1 MGTTEIVIIFVV
13 VILISVCVIMINAN
27 SKRIKLDAQ
36 KQTAEK
42 KEGAESG
49 ESNAEDNKQTVK
61 QIIEENSID
70 VENYIKTTFFDEE
83 IKKNEEVEDV
93 QFEEVSKQEV
103 VQSVEQENEEQAIVI
118 GKKQASVHIFEEDDE
133 DEDMLIVH
141 GGSLN
146 QMSNDDGDE
155 VLINKNSKSFDVID
169 IEEQTKAEKIK
180 EEINNLSPE
189 AKAVL
194 LTGLF
199 DKKE

>member
-1 MGTTEIVIIFVV
+1 MARRRRRF
-13 VILISVCVIMINAN
+13 S
-27 SKRIKLDAQ
+27 Q

-49 ESNAEDNKQTVK
+49 ESNSEDNKQTVK

-133 DEDMLIVH
+133 DEDMLIIH

-146 QMSNDDGDE
+146 QMSNDDDE
-155 VLINKNSKSFDVID
+155 VLINKNSKSFEVID

-180 EEINNLSPE
+180 EEISKLMIERECPTCRG
-189 AKAVL
+189 KRL
-194 LTGLF
+194 
-199 DKKE
+199 KKEYTMLISALRV

>member
-118 GKKQASVHIFEEDDE
+118 GKKQASVHIFEEDE
-133 DEDMLIVH
+133 DEDMLIIH

-146 QMSNDDGDE
+146 QMSNDDDE

>member
-49 ESNAEDNKQTVK
+49 ESNSEDNKQTVK

-118 GKKQASVHIFEEDDE
+118 GKKQASVHIFEEDE
-133 DEDMLIVH
+133 DEDMLIIH

>member
-1 MGTTEIVIIFVV
+1 MSPEEF
-13 VILISVCVIMINAN
+13 
-27 SKRIKLDAQ
+27 
-36 KQTAEK
+36 KQQYGDIEK
-42 KEGAESG
+42 
-49 ESNAEDNKQTVK
+49 TVK
-61 QIIEENSID
+61 S
-70 VENYIKTTFFDEE
+70 
-83 IKKNEEVEDV
+83 
-93 QFEEVSKQEV
+93 
-103 VQSVEQENEEQAIVI
+103 
-118 GKKQASVHIFEEDDE
+118 
-133 DEDMLIVH
+133 
-141 GGSLN
+141 SLN

>member
-1 MGTTEIVIIFVV
+1 
-13 VILISVCVIMINAN
+13 MINAN

-42 KEGAESG
+42 KEDAESS
-49 ESNAEDNKQTVK
+49 ESKAEDNKQTVK

-118 GKKQASVHIFEEDDE
+118 GKKQASVHIFEEDE
-133 DEDMLIVH
+133 DEDMLIIH

-155 VLINKNSKSFDVID
+155 VLINKNSKSFEVID

>member
-42 KEGAESG
+42 KEGAESD
-49 ESNAEDNKQTVK
+49 ESKAEDNKQTVK

-118 GKKQASVHIFEEDDE
+118 GKKQASVHIFEEDE
-133 DEDMLIVH
+133 DEDMLIIH

-155 VLINKNSKSFDVID
+155 VLINKNSKSFEVID
-169 IEEQTKAEKIK
+169 LEEQTKAEKIK